1 MKWCRWYWASL
12 IGGLAVA
19 AGLTGGLV
27 SFSHVS
33 AQTPTVSIGSL
44 SLGIGQEGTVSL
56 RALDVGEPGLGAWT
70 IDVVYEPEVVSATDC
85 DAEHGG
91 ICNEAYRNNTVRVNG
106 IDVYGLTGDVA
117 LATLDFS
124 CKAAGET
131 ELSVV
136 LTVLADST
144 LGGPQPIDAVAL
156 DGSVTCAAEPEPT
169 ARPTA
174 GPKPS
179 PTPTE
184 QKLPGDVNCDDEVGS
199 VDAALVLQYDAGLA
213 GDLDCAKN
221 GDLNDDG
228 DINAIDAAII
238 LQEVAG
244 LL

>member
-33 AQTPTVSIGSL
+33 AQTPTVTVGSL
-44 SLGIGQEGTVSL
+44 SLSVGQEGTVSL

-70 IDVVYEPEVVSATDC
+70 IDIVYDPEIASATDC
-85 DAEHGG
+85 TAQHGG

-131 ELSVV
+131 GLSVV

-144 LGGPQPIDAVAL
+144 PGGPQPIDAAVAN
-156 DGSVTCAAEPEPT
+156 GSVTCSEEPQ
-169 ARPTA
+169 
-174 GPKPS
+174 
-179 PTPTE
+179 PTPTPTLPE
-184 QKLPGDVNCDDEVGS
+184 PPGSLPGLPGDVNCSGNTNS
-199 VDAALVLQYDAGLA
+199 VDAALVLQYDAGLVDSMA
-213 GDLDCAKN
+213 CAKN